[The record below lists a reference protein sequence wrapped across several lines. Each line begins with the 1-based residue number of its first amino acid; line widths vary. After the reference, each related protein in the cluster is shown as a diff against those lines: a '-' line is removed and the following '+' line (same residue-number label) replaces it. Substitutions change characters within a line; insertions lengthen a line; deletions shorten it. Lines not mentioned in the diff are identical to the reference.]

1 MQAYGD
7 RVIESPSMAQVPRER
22 AQVGFGTLLKRFLV
36 GRAHPSQRLGHA
48 HLPKALALP
57 ILSSD
62 ALSSVAYATEQI
74 LVVLLVASVG
84 SQHKA
89 LPIAGAIAVLML
101 VVVASYAQI
110 CRAYPMGGGGYMV
123 SKDNLGAGPSLVAA
137 AALLVDLVLTVAV
150 SVVAGVVAIISFAPS
165 LLPHAVQLSVL
176 FVTLITVANLRGL
189 RESGALFALP
199 TYAFIVAI
207 FLTVGTGLSQ
217 CLFSGCPQAEPVPP
231 LPGLAGEAEVLGL
244 FVILHAFSSGAT
256 ALTGVEAIATAVPV
270 FRRPQSKNAQTTLLV
285 MGAIAIAMF
294 MGISYLAT
302 HAGVTVSAHRSVVA
316 QIAHATFHGGPVF
329 YLVQVFTTA
338 ILVLAANTSFQAFPR
353 LLAILARDRFV
364 PRRFA
369 NMGDRLVFSNGVVFL
384 AVAASLLIWA
394 FQANL
399 DRLIQLYVVGVFTDF
414 TLSQV
419 GMVKRWIRFGRQAG
433 AGAERWRRRLVVN
446 SIGAVATGTVLAITI
461 ATKFVHGAWIVVAA
475 IPAIV
480 AVLAG
485 IRRHYDHVALYL
497 RRDHVPARANVQN
510 HVVMLVPD
518 LGPATAEALGYVR
531 SFRPVD
537 LRAVYL
543 GVQAGIPQGLPEQ
556 WREFSRGGPALEEL
570 PSGNGDLTERVRR
583 LVRET
588 QRGDDDVVT
597 VVLPELIDRASLR
610 YLVRRVDLIRLKA
623 GLLRE
628 PGVVVTDVPVVT
640 EGGLPRGIDGRPL
653 VPSRTVALVLVSG
666 VHDATARAVIYA
678 RSLQAAETR
687 AIFFALDP
695 EGSEGIER
703 KWADRGF
710 DIPLDVVEAPFRD
723 LTSPVL
729 EEVRRFSVREDT
741 VVSVVLPELLVR
753 RWWHFPLH
761 NQNALFIKRLLL
773 FEPRVIL
780 SSVPYRLE

>member
-1 MQAYGD
+1 
-7 RVIESPSMAQVPRER
+7 MAQAPPRK
-22 AQVGFGTLLKRFLV
+22 APVGVGTLLKRFLV
-36 GRAHPSQRLGHA
+36 GRAHPSHRLGHA

-74 LVVLLVASVG
+74 LVVLLVASAG
-84 SQHKA
+84 SQRHA
-89 LPIAGAIAVLML
+89 LPIAGAIAALML

-123 SKDNLGAGPSLVAA
+123 SKDNLGTWPSLVAA

-150 SVVAGVVAIISFAPS
+150 SVVAGVVAIVSFAPG
-165 LLPHAVQLSVL
+165 LLPHAVQLSIA
-176 FVTLITVANLRGL
+176 FVALITVANLRGV

-207 FLTVGTGLSQ
+207 LLTVGAGLSR
-217 CLFSGCPQAEPVPP
+217 CVLSGCPQAEPVPP

-270 FRRPQSKNAQTTLLV
+270 FRRPQATNAQKTLLI
-285 MGAIAIAMF
+285 MGAIAIALF
-294 MGISYLAT
+294 LGISYLAT
-302 HAGVTVSAHRSVVA
+302 HAGATVSAHRSVVA
-316 QIAHATFHGGPVF
+316 QIAHAVFSGGPLF
-329 YLVQVFTTA
+329 YGVQVFTTA

-369 NMGDRLVFSNGVVFL
+369 SMGDRLVFSNGVVFL

-414 TLSQV
+414 TLSQI
-419 GMVKRWIRFGRQAG
+419 GMVKRWIRVSRRGGPEAQG
-433 AGAERWRRRLVVN
+433 WRGRLVVN

-461 ATKFVHGAWIVVAA
+461 ATKFTHGAWIVVAA

-480 AVLAG
+480 ALLAAVG
-485 IRRHYDHVALYL
+485 RHYERVARHL
-497 RRDHVPARANVQN
+497 RRNRVPARANVDN
-510 HVVMLVPD
+510 HVVLLVPD

-531 SFRPVD
+531 SFRPRD

-543 GVQAGIPQGLPEQ
+543 SRDSGIPPDLTETWGQ
-556 WREFSRGGPALEEL
+556 FCRGELALGEL
-570 PSGNGDLTERVRR
+570 PPGNGDLSDRVRR
-583 LVRET
+583 IVHET
-588 QRGDDDVVT
+588 QRGEDDFVT
-597 VVLPELIDRASLR
+597 VVLPESIDQPSLR
-610 YLVRRVDLIRLKA
+610 YLVRRADLVRLKA

-640 EGGLPRGIDGRPL
+640 EGGLPRGVDGRPL

-666 VHDATARAVIYA
+666 VHDATARAVNYA
-678 RSLQAAETR
+678 RSLAAAETR

-695 EGSEGIER
+695 EGSEGIEA

-710 DIPLDVVEAPFRD
+710 DIRLDVVEAPFRE
-723 LTSPVL
+723 LGSPVL
-729 EEVRRFSVREDT
+729 EEVRRFSAREDT
-741 VVSVVLPELLVR
+741 VVSVVLPELMVSK
-753 RWWHFPLH
+753 WWHFPLH

>member
-1 MQAYGD
+1 MGGGPVD
-7 RVIESPSMAQVPRER
+7 RV
-22 AQVGFGTLLKRFLV
+22 QVGFGTLLKRFLV
-36 GRAHPSQRLGHA
+36 GRAHPSHRLGHE

-84 SQHKA
+84 SQQKA
-89 LPIAGAIAVLML
+89 LPIAGAIAALML

-123 SKDNLGAGPSLVAA
+123 SKDNLGTGPSLVAA

-150 SVVAGVVAIISFAPS
+150 SVVAGVVAIISFAPT
-165 LLPHAVQLSVL
+165 LLTHAVQLSVL
-176 FVTLITVANLRGL
+176 FVILITVANLRGL

-231 LPGLAGEAEVLGL
+231 LPGLASEAEVLGL
-244 FVILHAFSSGAT
+244 FVVLHAFSSGAT

-270 FRRPQSKNAQTTLLV
+270 FRRPQSRNAQTTLML

-294 MGISYLAT
+294 LGISYLAT
-302 HAGVTVSAHRSVVA
+302 HGGVTVSAHRSVVA
-316 QIAHATFHGGPVF
+316 QIAHATFNGGPVF

-394 FQANL
+394 FEANL
-399 DRLIQLYVVGVFTDF
+399 DKLIQLYVVGVFTDF
-414 TLSQV
+414 TLSQI
-419 GMVKRWIRFGRQAG
+419 GMVKRWIRVGRQGGSAVEG
-433 AGAERWRRRLVVN
+433 WRRRLVVN
-446 SIGAVATGTVLAITI
+446 SIGAVATGTVLAITV
-461 ATKFVHGAWIVVAA
+461 ATKFSHGAWIVVAA

-485 IRRHYDHVALYL
+485 IRLHYDGVARHLL
-497 RRDHVPARANVQN
+497 RDQVPARANVQN

-531 SFRPVD
+531 SFRPRD
-537 LRAVYL
+537 LRAVYI
-543 GVQAGIPQGLPEQ
+543 GHPEMAAGLPDQ
-556 WREFSRGGPALEEL
+556 WQEFCRGGPVLEEL
-570 PSGNGDLTERVRR
+570 PMGNGDLTERVRR
-583 LVRET
+583 VVRQT
-588 QRGDDDVVT
+588 QRGRDDFVT

-610 YLVRRVDLIRLKA
+610 YLVRRVDLVRLKA

-640 EGGLPRGIDGRPL
+640 EGGLPRGVDGRPL

-678 RSLQAAETR
+678 RSLAAAETR
-687 AIFFALDP
+687 AVFFVVDP

-703 KWADRGF
+703 KWAERGF

-723 LTSPVL
+723 LTAPVL
-729 EEVRRFSVREDT
+729 EEVRRFSTREDT

-753 RWWHFPLH
+753 HWWHFPLH

-780 SSVPYRLE
+780 SSVPYRIE